1 MELTVLG
8 QIIKERRKLLRITQA
23 HLAEM
28 AGITDRTLQKIENG
42 NANPT
47 IKLLVQITNILGLE
61 IKLEVK
67 K

>member
-1 MELTVLG
+1 MELTELG
-8 QIIKERRKLLRITQA
+8 QIIKERRKHLRITQT

-47 IKLLVQITNILGLE
+47 IKLLVQITNILGLG

>member
-1 MELTVLG
+1 MELIVLG
-8 QIIKERRKLLRITQA
+8 QIIKERRKHLRITQT

-28 AGITDRTLQKIENG
+28 AGIADRTLQKIENG

>member
-1 MELTVLG
+1 MELKELG
-8 QIIKERRKLLRITQA
+8 QIIKERRKHLRITQI

-47 IKLLVQITNILGLE
+47 IKLLDQITNILGLE